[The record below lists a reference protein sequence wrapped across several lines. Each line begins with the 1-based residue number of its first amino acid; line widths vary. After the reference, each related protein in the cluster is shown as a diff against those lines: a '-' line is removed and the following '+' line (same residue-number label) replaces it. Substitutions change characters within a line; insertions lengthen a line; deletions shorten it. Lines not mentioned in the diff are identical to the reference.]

1 MIKSLQDAWNWYQ
14 SIRDLAHDMEHLA
27 SCWDTPEWTAVMM
40 LDSRLSKRSAA
51 ELRDMANAILDDLDD
66 LAVLVLFSV
75 FEASIRAQAV
85 ADVDR
90 EVGRI
95 SHVAILQAIEDLKD
109 AIENGSFAKVTRAF
123 KKMDTDLTAQIDQI
137 RKYRNWVAHGRRE
150 EPENR
155 TNPKD
160 AFDRLGR
167 YLGLLAMTSS
177 PSDQPSAGSASSERT
192 PET

>member
-1 MIKSLQDAWNWYQ
+1 MIESLQDAWKWYE
-14 SIRDLAHDMEHLA
+14 SVWDLAHDMEHLA
-27 SCWDTPEWTAVMM
+27 GCCDTPEWTAAMM
-40 LDSRLSKRSAA
+40 LDSRLSKRTAA
-51 ELRDMANAILDDLDD
+51 ELRDMANAILDDIDD

-75 FEASIRAQAV
+75 FEASVRAQAV

-95 SHVAILQAIEDLKD
+95 SHVAILRAIEDLKD

-123 KKMDTDLTAQIDQI
+123 KRMDTDLTAQIDQI
-137 RKYRNWVAHGRRE
+137 RKFRNWVAHGRRD

-160 AFDRLGR
+160 AFDRLSR
-167 YLGLLAMTSS
+167 YLRLLAMTSS
-177 PSDQPSAGSASSERT
+177 PGDEPSEKLTSPRKPPDT
-192 PET
+192 